1 MCQKKK
7 KRWSELC
14 GSSGVRVISQNTE
27 SDAGCKSALRSK
39 TFKMTTKPVLTRD
52 CLDYRGSRIG
62 ITSQFLD
69 CDRVGGQGAEREA
82 KQRREERDGQAL
94 ASVMD
99 WAEGWQHS
107 FHTWRRHVWTHWRSI
122 GENRRSPAPTSKCKH
137 TDDWSTAVFVS
148 TGLLSGNPLSLRS
161 AQTASTFRPKN

>member
-7 KRWSELC
+7 NEVNSVDRQEFALF
-14 GSSGVRVISQNTE
+14 SQNTE

-39 TFKMTTKPVLTRD
+39 TIKMTTKPVLTRD

-82 KQRREERDGQAL
+82 KQRRREERAGQAL

-99 WAEGWQHS
+99 
-107 FHTWRRHVWTHWRSI
+107 
-122 GENRRSPAPTSKCKH
+122 
-137 TDDWSTAVFVS
+137 
-148 TGLLSGNPLSLRS
+148 
-161 AQTASTFRPKN
+161 